1 MRTRS
6 FPVVPDN
13 HSRPIGGRVERVT
26 GVARVTFAG
35 RAAYNSAAI
44 AFAASTSGPGG
55 GTKIV
60 RR

>member
-1 MRTRS
+1 
-6 FPVVPDN
+6 VVPDN